1 MVKIIMGLK
10 GSGKTKQM
18 LDLVQKALEVEN
30 GCVVCVEKDPNLRY
44 SIPRKARHVYTSYYG
59 GKGADFFKGFICGMH
74 AGNYDISHIF
84 IDGLYKIIDGSNKA
98 GVDEFIEWLS
108 KFGEA
113 ENISVTLTIS
123 ADVSEATDTIKKYL

>member
-44 SIPRKARHVYTSYYG
+44 SIPSAARHVYTSYYG
-59 GKGADFFKGFICGMH
+59 GKGVDFFKGFISGMH
-74 AGNYDISHIF
+74 AENYDITHIF
-84 IDGLYKIIDGSNKA
+84 IDGLYKIIDGTNKA
-98 GVDEFIEWLS
+98 VVDEFIDWLS
-108 KFGEA
+108 KLSEA

-123 ADVSEATDTIKKYL
+123 ADVSEATDMIKKYL